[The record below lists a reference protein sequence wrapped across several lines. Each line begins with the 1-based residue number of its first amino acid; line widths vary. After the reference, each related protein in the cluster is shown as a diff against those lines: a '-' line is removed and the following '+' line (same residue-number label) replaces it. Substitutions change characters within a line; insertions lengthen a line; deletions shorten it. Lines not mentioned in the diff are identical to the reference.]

1 MDFKDKVKRAKKGD
15 EEAFLFLMNE
25 CKEKLYRTAYSYVK
39 DESLALDIVQE
50 TVYKAY
56 ISIEKLKKEEYF
68 TTWITRI
75 LINNALD
82 VVKKNNKV
90 VYLADKQF
98 FENIEESEKISSEEK
113 ICLWEAIDS
122 LEEKHREV
130 IVLKYFNDMTVTEI
144 AEVLSY
150 PVGTVKT
157 YLNKGLVR
165 LRKIVEKDVV

>member
-1 MDFKDKVKRAKKGD
+1 MDFNDKVKRAKKGD

-25 CKEKLYRTAYSYVK
+25 CKKKLYRTAYSYVK

-56 ISIEKLKKEEYF
+56 ISIDKLKKVEYF

-98 FENIEESEKISSEEK
+98 FENIEDKEKISSEEK